1 MRFIYYFILGLN
13 FFVLSAYPNNN
24 ELYMGINK
32 CEIHHE
38 DFNSFILE
46 ELSNNNSKILITSKV
61 KIRNNRI
68 NLAISEAKLKAK
80 KKLIKFLKQGNSN
93 NKRFSGFSTNSFSY
107 NLKGANVTKICID
120 NGKFLKLY
128 LELNNKSINK
138 NDFIYK

>member
-80 KKLIKFLKQGNSN
+80 KKLIKFLKKENSDD
-93 NKRFSGFSTNSFSY
+93 KRFSDFSNNSFNY
-107 NLKGANVTKICID
+107 DLRGAIVTKICID
-120 NGKFLKLY
+120 EGKFLKLF
-128 LELNNKSINK
+128 LELNDKQCKHKYQI
-138 NDFIYK
+138 